1 MTFLMHWSF
10 KTGYHE
16 IAAKKFLSTGAPFP
30 ACKSWKRFHGPGSV
44 EGWILV
50 EADSA
55 DACYEHAAEWAEC
68 LDWEVTPVLTDDQ
81 AGPLIAKAYSWISR
95 HTECFI
101 PSVWSI
107 LSWNWLITGLSHA
120 WRSCIALI
128 FLITIFVFRI
138 LFPSVDWGWCCC
150 FWVVWK
156 VSNRFSAWFFI
167 VEHILIFLI
176 SFLFLLSLVAC
187 IGNLSLNFSSTIFP
201 LTLSL
206 TTRLV
211 AFKL

>member
-68 LDWEVTPVLTDDQ
+68 LDWELTPVLTDDQ

-95 HTECFI
+95 HTECVI
-101 PSVWSI
+101 LSVWSI

-120 WRSCIALI
+120 WRPCIALI
-128 FLITIFVFRI
+128 FLITIFAFRI
-138 LFPSVDWGWCCC
+138 LFPALIGDHVA
-150 FWVVWK
+150 
-156 VSNRFSAWFFI
+156 VSELSEKCLI
-167 VEHILIFLI
+167 VFV
-176 SFLFLLSLVAC
+176 F
-187 IGNLSLNFSSTIFP
+187 NFSSSNIF
-201 LTLSL
+201 
-206 TTRLV
+206 
-211 AFKL
+211 